1 MYSVPTRVHKCC
13 VIILMVNIRPD
24 QLSLFLAASFITST
38 FPSQVCHIAIY
49 GRRGGRWPVW
59 WVFHCGKPQHSIKLS
74 RKLWP
79 DQSVYHK
86 WCWSQKGTLAS
97 FCDMPRA
104 PCQLLMFHYHQRQI
118 IRILLTIQQLL
129 KRVSPPGATWSIS
142 SPTFYLFSTQAATST
157 AGRSNYLFVYGKMI
171 CIIFFSQ
178 DQKFRTTLLHIL
190 GWRSPTCPGWSF

>member
-1 MYSVPTRVHKCC
+1 MLTFSFYIYV
-13 VIILMVNIRPD
+13 
-24 QLSLFLAASFITST
+24 LSANKSTKMLCDNFDGKYQGWTFL
-38 FPSQVCHIAIY
+38 SQVCHIAIY

-59 WVFHCGKPQHSIKLS
+59 WVFHCGKPQQSIKHS

-118 IRILLTIQQLL
+118 IRILLTIQQYNNIAGVISENCDAGNLFRML
-129 KRVSPPGATWSIS
+129 VSPHPVL
-142 SPTFYLFSTQAATST
+142 YL
-157 AGRSNYLFVYGKMI
+157 NVHNKY
-171 CIIFFSQ
+171 
-178 DQKFRTTLLHIL
+178 
-190 GWRSPTCPGWSF
+190 